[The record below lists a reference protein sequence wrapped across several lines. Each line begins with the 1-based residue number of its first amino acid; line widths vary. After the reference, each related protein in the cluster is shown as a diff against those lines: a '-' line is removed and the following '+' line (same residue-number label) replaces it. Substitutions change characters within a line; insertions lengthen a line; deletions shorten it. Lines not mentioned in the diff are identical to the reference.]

1 MFDSKIAIEAAARAS
16 AAPAP
21 LAAPRWRGWLL
32 AGVASVTVLVVAV
45 LAGGFLPPWP
55 GAAPPAPE
63 VARIQAPVPVLTVA
77 LGAAR
82 TRPVVTTV
90 TGDGSV
96 VAWQEL
102 VVGAEIGG
110 LRLVEAPVEEGQA
123 VRSGDLLARLD
134 DSVLRAQAA
143 QAEAAILEA
152 EAARAIAAADLARS
166 EQLVRSQSASVQVT
180 EQRRAAALQAEARLA
195 AARARRDEVVARLAQ
210 TRILAPTDGIVAK
223 VSARI
228 GSVSA
233 MGQEMFRI
241 LRDGRLEL
249 DARVPELDLP
259 EVQPGQA
266 VTVRHGERIIQAEVR
281 AIAPVV
287 SPETRLGIVH
297 VALPPGSA
305 LRPGMFARAEIVGA
319 VRQAV
324 VVPAGAV
331 VFRDGASRVF
341 VLPEGEDR
349 VRLRRLTTGI
359 RDEGMVQVTDGLQ
372 PGEQVVV
379 AGAGFLADGDQV
391 RVAPPV
397 PGPVSGATR

>member
-1 MFDSKIAIEAAARAS
+1 MFDRKIAIEPAARAS
-16 AAPAP
+16 AAPSP
-21 LAAPRWRGWLL
+21 VAAPRRRWGWLV
-32 AGVASVTVLVVAV
+32 AGVVAAAVLVATI
-45 LAGGFLPPWP
+45 LAGGFLPPWS
-55 GAAPPAPE
+55 GAAPPVPE
-63 VARIQAPVPVLTVA
+63 ATRIRPPVPVLTVA
-77 LGAAR
+77 LGAAV

-123 VRSGDLLARLD
+123 VRAGDLLARLD
-134 DSVLRAQAA
+134 DRVLRAQAA

-152 EAARAIAAADLARS
+152 DAARDLAAADLARS

-210 TRILAPTDGIVAK
+210 TRILAPTDGIIAK

-259 EVQPGQA
+259 GVQPGQA
-266 VTVRHGERIIQAEVR
+266 VTVRHGDRIIQAEVR

-287 SPETRLGIVH
+287 APETRLGVVH
-297 VALPPGSA
+297 VALPPGSV

-349 VRLRRLTTGI
+349 VRLRRLTTGL
-359 RDEGMVQVTDGLQ
+359 RDDGMVQVTDGLQ
-372 PGEQVVV
+372 PGERVVV
-379 AGAGFLADGDQV
+379 VGAGFLADGDLV
-391 RVAPPV
+391 RVAPAV
-397 PGPVSGATR
+397 ATP

>member
-1 MFDSKIAIEAAARAS
+1 MFDSKIAIETAALAS
-16 AAPAP
+16 AAHAP
-21 LAAPRWRGWLL
+21 VGARRRRGWVVAGLAA
-32 AGVASVTVLVVAV
+32 VAVLVAAV

-55 GAAPPAPE
+55 FTARPAPE
-63 VARIQAPVPVLTVA
+63 AARIQAPVPVLTVA

-82 TRPVVTTV
+82 ARAVVTTV

-152 EAARAIAAADLARS
+152 EAARDIAAADLARS

-195 AARARRDEVVARLAQ
+195 AARARRDEVLARLAQ

-249 DARVPELDLP
+249 DARVPELDLSQ
-259 EVQPGQA
+259 VQPGQA

-287 SPETRLGIVH
+287 APETRLGIVH

-305 LRPGMFARAEIVGA
+305 LRPGMFARAEIEGA
-319 VRQAV
+319 VRQV
-324 VVPAGAV
+324 VMVPAGAV

-349 VRLRRLTTGI
+349 VRLRRLTTGV
-359 RDEGMVQVTDGLQ
+359 RDDGMVQVTDGLQ
-372 PGEQVVV
+372 PGERVVV
-379 AGAGFLADGDQV
+379 AGAGFLADGDLV
-391 RVAPPV
+391 RVAPAV
-397 PGPVSGATR
+397 PGPVSGAIR